1 MGVTLARRGWSR
13 APRAGQGLALHVN
26 DRLDGCVDGRGA
38 PSASSC
44 PASRATRAR
53 SSSPLRTA
61 GSARW
66 AARSGNRAVL
76 GLGLSVVLVAGT
88 GLIAP
93 RFHFGHDQLW
103 MRTRLALWGAT
114 LGFGLSTHWVA
125 RMTAPLTE
133 RRLRGEVRVVESRER
148 GAIFRD
154 GR

>member
-1 MGVTLARRGWSR
+1 MVA
-13 APRAGQGLALHVN
+13 ALRVH
-26 DRLDGCVDGRGA
+26 
-38 PSASSC
+38 SC

-93 RFHFGHDQLW
+93 RFRFGHDQLW

>member
-1 MGVTLARRGWSR
+1 MGVSLARRGWYR
-13 APRAGQGLALHVN
+13 APRAGRSLALHVN
-26 DRLDGCVDGRGA
+26 DRRDGCVDGRGA
-38 PSASSC
+38 P
-44 PASRATRAR
+44 R
-53 SSSPLRTA
+53 SSFCPGFPRH
-61 GSARW
+61 ARASVVASTHGRL
-66 AARSGNRAVL
+66 AATVL

-93 RFHFGHDQLW
+93 RFRFGHDQLW

>member
-1 MGVTLARRGWSR
+1 MCGWSR
-13 APRAGQGLALHVN
+13 RSECIFLPGFPRHARASVVASTHGRLA
-26 DRLDGCVDGRGA
+26 
-38 PSASSC
+38 
-44 PASRATRAR
+44 AT
-53 SSSPLRTA
+53 
-61 GSARW
+61 
-66 AARSGNRAVL
+66 VL

-93 RFHFGHDQLW
+93 RFRFGHDQLW